1 MTNALGKNIF
11 IYQIN
16 GCHGGDIPKIVSD
29 LKACNFQSVIL
40 HSTQATNWRTTA
52 RVDLAKALQAVGI
65 AVFGGCAVYGADSY
79 GEGTNAGQL
88 CSEFNLS
95 GWVFDAESAF
105 DVCDHPDSAAVHV
118 LQEFSSHAQAG
129 ALKGWCWW
137 CFPHAISR
145 PTVEYHPIK
154 ILKAAMAAGYG
165 DADFGVPMMYWSWG
179 DDPASVIRY
188 INASWSQWRE
198 ITNKPIVPAG
208 RAYIGD
214 GGTPTPES
222 IIAFEKR
229 ARELGA
235 VGVTW
240 WSMQHALDAEHL
252 PEVWNTLA
260 ALKSFGEI
268 TPTPVP
274 VPAPLTLEQRVS
286 ALETQAKAHGWTI

>member
-1 MTNALGKNIF
+1 MANALGKSIF
-11 IYQIN
+11 IWQIE
-16 GCHGGDIPKIVSD
+16 GCHGGDISKIVAD
-29 LKACNFQSVIL
+29 LIAGNFQSVIL
-40 HSTQATNWRTTA
+40 HSTNVNNWRTTA
-52 RVDLAKALQAVGI
+52 RISLAKALQAAGI
-65 AVFGGCAVYGADSY
+65 AVFGGCAIYGADSY
-79 GEGTNAGQL
+79 GEGTTAGQI
-88 CSEFNLS
+88 CSEFNLA

-105 DVCDHPDSAAVHV
+105 DICDHPDSAAVHV

-137 CFPHAISR
+137 CFPHAVGR

-154 ILKAAMAAGYG
+154 ILKAAMGY
-165 DADFGVPMMYWSWG
+165 ADLGIPMMYWSWG

-188 INASWSQWRE
+188 INESWSQWRE
-198 ITNKPIVPAG
+198 ITQKPIAPVG

-222 IIAFEKR
+222 IIAFEAR

-240 WSMQHALDAEHL
+240 WSMQHALDTVHL

-260 ALKSFGEI
+260 ALKPFGEI

-274 VPAPLTLEQRVS
+274 VPAPLTIEQRVKR
-286 ALETQAKAHGWTI
+286 LEDKVFGNV